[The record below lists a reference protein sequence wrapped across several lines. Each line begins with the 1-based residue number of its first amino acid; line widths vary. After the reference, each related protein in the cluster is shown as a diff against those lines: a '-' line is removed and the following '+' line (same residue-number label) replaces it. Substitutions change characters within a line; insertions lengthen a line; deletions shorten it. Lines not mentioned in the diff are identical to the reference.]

1 MHFTLENCALR
12 TVKMPSFMLLIFTK
26 VKKNR
31 NRLHKIEEIDIKV
44 ECGGKK
50 NYLQLAQRT
59 KREGKRLKL

>member
-12 TVKMPSFMLLIFTK
+12 TVKMPSFMLFIFTK

-50 NYLQLAQRT
+50 
-59 KREGKRLKL
+59 KLPAISSENKDRRD